1 MQENVSV
8 KVSRFYLDILNQLF
22 EIEKK
27 AGQIQE
33 ANSIQRNINRLKEIF
48 DNELPNAL
56 GSETVGLAYNNPI
69 GEDYN
74 ETRTDCEANIAGTS
88 TNNLKITEVIK
99 PIIYY
104 RSGGHKGLVQKGV
117 VVVEE
122 QKN

>member
-1 MQENVSV
+1 MQENV
-8 KVSRFYLDILNQLF
+8 KVSKFYLDILNQIF

-33 ANSIQRNINRLKEIF
+33 SNSIARNINRLREIF
-48 DNELPNAL
+48 DNELPNPL
-56 GSETVGLAYNNPI
+56 GTGIGLIYVNPL

-74 ETRTDCEANIAGTS
+74 ETRTDCEANIAGVS
-88 TNNLKITEVIK
+88 TENLKITEVIK

-104 RSGGHKGLVQKGV
+104 RDGGRKGIVQKGV

-122 QKN
+122 AKL